1 MKKILFLLF
10 AVLFLTS
17 CSRIIT
23 KDYEVVDRGII
34 SSIDYQNYK
43 VTVEYKKGLFHEWL
57 VQNPFDGFSLIG
69 IAYTDSLQVGDK
81 CFVYKSESN
90 ETLISKINLNDA
102 KIVNKALF
110 KFYWQSLLFSE
121 WFLFLLLMAIL
132 VTVIVLFVSRKK
144 LNVLLIAITTGVAVV
159 GMSPGRKMVKI
170 NEGRISKIENDCV
183 FVDDKAVYNTTVNDL
198 FSKKTLSLG
207 QNVVVYSYQ
216 HGETRNSMPGYR
228 RDIFLT
234 NRNFDDGTLKVRQI
248 YPEVTLYTTLVYWF
262 MLAIIWLICKP
273 LIRIFFRS

>member
-198 FSKKTLSLG
+198 ISKKTLSLG